1 MADGYLLENAVD
13 KYLLQDGTGVYL
25 LEGVLPPLVV
35 TPFPASSAAIK
46 VDPVIVLGSIAIAP
60 PPSLSVAV
68 TLLGATVLGSIT
80 IMPGIASARSE
91 QVDPAVLIL
100 GALVYI
106 GMAYIPMLDTRMTKM
121 RGFK

>member
-35 TPFPASSAAIK
+35 TPSPASSTAIK
-46 VDPVIVLGSIAIAP
+46 VDPIPVLGSITIAP

-68 TLLGATVLGSIT
+68 TLLGAAVLGSIT
-80 IMPGIASARSE
+80 ITPGVASSGSDK
-91 QVDPAVLIL
+91 VDPAVLVI
-100 GALVYI
+100 GALVHI
-106 GMAYIPMLDTRMTKM
+106 GMAYTLMLGTRMTKM